1 MARENRF
8 KTSGNVDLRAIT
20 SAVNEKNRKDGRT
33 PTLKTEKQ
41 VEDIDINLID
51 EYEQNESM
59 FGYNNLEDV
68 INSIKQT
75 GSQGVTIN
83 VFTKDNGR
91 YLCYS
96 GNTRLRAMKALGEK
110 KITCIIEGPIPDDHE
125 LMLRAIYGN
134 KQREFDPYHIAQE
147 IEMVEASFRDKG
159 LTGAMLIDEIEAVT
173 GFKLTTQKA
182 YKQILKLNPTL
193 QTLFDSKDVPYLHL
207 LKVCKTVPDDKAES
221 FKEAYENLIKDSEP
235 TGELINLAYKEIMQG
250 VSKEGRTPTHNLKL
264 SKEYKSILSLS
275 RNADGEYYVPDS
287 KKKDFI
293 KQIASLKE
301 ELAMIEKAC
310 EI

>member
-147 IEMVEASFRDKG
+147 IEMVEASFRAKG
-159 LTGAMLIDEIEAVT
+159 LAGAMLAEEIEAVT
-173 GFKLTTQKA
+173 GYKSTSQKL
-182 YKQILKLNPTL
+182 YKQILKLNPSL
-193 QTLFDSKDVPYLHL
+193 QTLFDSKDIPYKHL
-207 LKVCKTVPDDKAES
+207 LNVCRLIPDDKAEL
-221 FKEAYENLIKDSEP
+221 FKEMYENQIKDSEP
-235 TGELINLAYKEIMQG
+235 TRELIDLAYKNLMQDDLKVG
-250 VSKEGRTPTHNLKL
+250 HSVTQKIKL

-275 RNADGEYYVPDS
+275 RGADGNYYVPDS
-287 KKKDFI
+287 KKAEFL
-293 KQIASLKE
+293 KQIARLEE
-301 ELAMIEKAC
+301 ELAEIKKAC
-310 EI
+310 D

>member
-33 PTLKTEKQ
+33 PTFKTEKQ

-110 KITCIIEGPIPDDHE
+110 KITCIIEGPMPDDHE

-159 LTGAMLIDEIEAVT
+159 LTGAMLAEEIEAVT
-173 GFKLTTQKA
+173 GYKSTSQKL
-182 YKQILKLNPTL
+182 YKQILKLNPSL
-193 QTLFDSKDVPYLHL
+193 QTLFDSKDIPYKHL
-207 LKVCKTVPDDKAES
+207 LNVCRLVPDDKAEL
-221 FKEAYENLIKDSEP
+221 FKEMYESQIKDSEP
-235 TGELINLAYKEIMQG
+235 TRELIDLAYKNLMQDDLKVG
-250 VSKEGRTPTHNLKL
+250 HSVTQKIKL

-275 RNADGEYYVPDS
+275 RGADGNYYVPDS
-287 KKKDFI
+287 KKAEFL
-293 KQIASLKE
+293 KQIARLEE
-301 ELAMIEKAC
+301 ELAEIKKAC
-310 EI
+310 D

>member
-20 SAVNEKNRKDGRT
+20 SAVNEKNRKDGHSV
-33 PTLKTEKQ
+33 TLKTEKQ

-51 EYEQNESM
+51 EYDRNETM

-68 INSIKQT
+68 ISSIEHT

-83 VFTKDNGR
+83 VFAKDNGR

-96 GNTRLRAMKALGEK
+96 GNTRLRAMKALNEK
-110 KITCIIEGPIPDDHE
+110 KITCIIEGPMPDDHE

-147 IEMVEASFRDKG
+147 IEMVETSFRAKG
-159 LTGAMLIDEIEAVT
+159 LAGAMLAEEIEAVT
-173 GFKLTTQKA
+173 GYKSTSQKL
-182 YKQILKLNPTL
+182 YKQILKLNPSL
-193 QTLFDSKDVPYLHL
+193 QTLFDSKDIPYKHL
-207 LKVCKTVPDDKAES
+207 LNVCRLIPDDKAES
-221 FKEAYENLIKDSEP
+221 FKEMYESQIKDSEP
-235 TGELINLAYKEIMQG
+235 TRELIDLAYKNLMQDDLKIG
-250 VSKEGRTPTHNLKL
+250 HSVTQKIKL

-275 RNADGEYYVPDS
+275 RGADGNYYVPDS
-287 KKKDFI
+287 KKAEFL
-293 KQIASLKE
+293 KQIARLEE
-301 ELAMIEKAC
+301 ELAEIKKAC
-310 EI
+310 D

>member
-20 SAVNEKNRKDGRT
+20 SAVNEKNRKDGHSV
-33 PTLKTEKQ
+33 TLKTEKQ

-51 EYEQNESM
+51 EYDRNEQI

-68 INSIKQT
+68 ISSIKQT
-75 GSQGVTIN
+75 GPQGVTIN

-96 GNTRLRAMKALGEK
+96 GNTRLRAMKALKEK
-110 KITCIIEGPIPDDHE
+110 KITCIIEGPMPDDHE

-147 IEMVEASFRDKG
+147 IEMVEASFRAKG
-159 LTGAMLIDEIEAVT
+159 LAGAMLAEEIEAVT
-173 GFKLTTQKA
+173 GYKSTSQKL
-182 YKQILKLNPTL
+182 YKQILKLNPSL
-193 QTLFDSKDVPYLHL
+193 QTLFDSKDIPYKHL
-207 LKVCKTVPDDKAES
+207 LNVCRLIPDDKAEL
-221 FKEAYENLIKDSEP
+221 FKEVYENQIKDSEP
-235 TGELINLAYKEIMQG
+235 TRELIDLAYKNLMQDDLKVG
-250 VSKEGRTPTHNLKL
+250 HSVTQKIKL

-275 RNADGEYYVPDS
+275 RGADGNYYVPDS
-287 KKKDFI
+287 KKAEFLE
-293 KQIASLKE
+293 QIARLEE
-301 ELAMIEKAC
+301 ELAEIKKAC
-310 EI
+310 D

>member
-1 MARENRF
+1 MRENRF

-51 EYEQNESM
+51 EYDRNETM

-68 INSIKQT
+68 ISSIKQT

-250 VSKEGRTPTHNLKL
+250 VSKEGRIPTHNLKL